1 MGVMD
6 REMPTDQKNIAV
18 QTRERKPTLRTIADR
33 TGFAVTTVSRA
44 LKGDPLISEK
54 TREIVATMAA
64 EVGYVPD
71 RAAQRLRTG
80 QTKVI
85 SLLVNPA
92 HEFLG
97 FTAEIL
103 TGLTSVLQGTGYSV
117 TIIPD
122 FIGEDRVA
130 AVRNILRN
138 NLADGLIF
146 TRTETFDERV
156 RVLLEAD
163 FPFVTHGRTEFS
175 LPHPFVDF
183 DNEAYA
189 RLAVNRLVEKG
200 RGHLGIILP
209 EPRFTFTQHLR
220 YGFMSA
226 AREAGVDFE
235 FLDKVNLDS
244 TPAEISSQVLQ
255 RLCAGDAPD
264 GLVCVGEV
272 TAMATLAALDDC
284 GKELGRDLDLV
295 AKRASPVFG
304 LLRPKVE
311 AVFEDIEGTGR
322 DMATLLLR
330 RLAGEPPEDLQILHK
345 PEARFG

>member
-1 MGVMD
+1 
-6 REMPTDQKNIAV
+6 MPTDQKSIAHSAR
-18 QTRERKPTLRTIADR
+18 QRKPTLRTIADR

-54 TREIVATMAA
+54 TRETVSSAAA

-80 QTKVI
+80 RTKVI

-97 FTAEIL
+97 FTAELL
-103 TGLTSVLQGTGYSV
+103 TGLTSALDGTGYSV

-122 FIGEDRVA
+122 FIRQDRVE

-146 TRTETFDERV
+146 TRTEAFDERV

-175 LPHPFVDF
+175 LPHPYVDF

-189 RLAVNRLVEKG
+189 RLAVRRLVEKG
-200 RGHLGIILP
+200 RRRLGIILP
-209 EPRFTFTQHLR
+209 EARFTFTQHLR
-220 YGFMSA
+220 YGFMAA

-244 TPAEISSQVLQ
+244 SPDRISAQVLQ
-255 RLCAGDAPD
+255 RLKAHDAPD

-272 TAMATLAALDDC
+272 TALATLAALDDC
-284 GKELGRDLDLV
+284 GMELGRELDLV

-304 LLRPKVE
+304 LLRPRVE
-311 AVFEDIEGTGR
+311 AVFEDIEATGR

-330 RLAGEPPEDLQILHK
+330 RLSGESSETLQILHQ
-345 PEARFG
+345 PEPRFG